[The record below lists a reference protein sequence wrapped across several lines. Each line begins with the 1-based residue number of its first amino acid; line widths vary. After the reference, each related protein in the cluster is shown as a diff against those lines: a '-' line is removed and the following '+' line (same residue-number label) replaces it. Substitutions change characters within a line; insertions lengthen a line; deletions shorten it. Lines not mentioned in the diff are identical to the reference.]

1 MEIKNLLTGGRNM
14 VERINNHLKKI
25 GSKFSTDD
33 GLTICMY
40 VGNLTFLKR
49 TFKTQEECL
58 RFVLNCK

>member
-1 MEIKNLLTGGRNM
+1 M

-40 VGNLTFLKR
+40 IGNLTFLKR

-58 RFVLNCK
+58 QFVLNCK

>member
-1 MEIKNLLTGGRNM
+1 MLEK
-14 VERINNHLKKI
+14 INNHLKKI